1 MKAQRYLTALSAIG
15 LILLLSLSSV
25 PSGVGAIPTDKATSG
40 NSACRDQIRSE
51 IRALSTS
58 VSVTKALSLAER
70 WIESST
76 VSSQYVLS
84 YVDMSDDWTFGSS
97 CSVNSLASRSVY
109 FRASN
114 STGFEGYYVV
124 VESGN
129 LSSVTGTYLQPLR
142 YMNTN
147 PIWSGYE
154 MFGSGTQGS
163 TPIYGVTASW
173 NVPTVSAPSGG
184 CGVTCDISIWPGM
197 TAADEGGSCSGP
209 CLIQAGTDTCINGS
223 HSYCYASNSAWWE
236 LLGSPQAVQYCSMA
250 VSTGDSM
257 YVDIYNEYIFGGSIN
272 QYELYIYD
280 FTSGHTCSPSSQ
292 PFTFSM
298 GTPYYADYVVEAVY
312 KIPSW
317 STGFPIQG
325 SMYFGSGGLQSIY
338 GPYSNGWYDPEVLKP
353 SGCSQADITVGAI
366 SSTGSFSNTY
376 YSSCGT

>member
-1 MKAQRYLTALSAIG
+1 
-15 LILLLSLSSV
+15 
-25 PSGVGAIPTDKATSG
+25 
-40 NSACRDQIRSE
+40 
-51 IRALSTS
+51 
-58 VSVTKALSLAER
+58 
-70 WIESST
+70 
-76 VSSQYVLS
+76 
-84 YVDMSDDWTFGSS
+84 
-97 CSVNSLASRSVY
+97 
-109 FRASN
+109 
-114 STGFEGYYVV
+114 
-124 VESGN
+124 
-129 LSSVTGTYLQPLR
+129 
-142 YMNTN
+142 
-147 PIWSGYE
+147 
-154 MFGSGTQGS
+154 
-163 TPIYGVTASW
+163 
-173 NVPTVSAPSGG
+173 
-184 CGVTCDISIWPGM
+184 
-197 TAADEGGSCSGP
+197 
-209 CLIQAGTDTCINGS
+209 
-223 HSYCYASNSAWWE
+223 
-236 LLGSPQAVQYCSMA
+236 MA